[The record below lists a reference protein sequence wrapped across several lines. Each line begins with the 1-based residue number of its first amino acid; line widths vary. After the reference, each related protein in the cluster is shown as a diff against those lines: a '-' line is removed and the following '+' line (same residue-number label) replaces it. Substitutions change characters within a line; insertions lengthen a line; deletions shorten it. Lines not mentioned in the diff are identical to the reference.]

1 MQFKNFQNIMSDHKS
16 RNARA
21 GSYDF
26 LFNYILNK
34 ITQTRYFVRARILP
48 VLGLVFF
55 QSPMFAMQTFNQV
68 CVAFNLFLF
77 FAFFLSTSTMLWFDE
92 ANRLSA
98 IFFHFGVQIW
108 CFPSVSI
115 ATSVLHS
122 ITWIAFYNL
131 FMHSPLA
138 NQKQD
143 IFLSTC
149 ICDNCTSFNC

>member
-1 MQFKNFQNIMSDHKS
+1 MGTSDGFGSCNFENFQNITSDHKS

-26 LFNYILNK
+26 LFNALLCSCSYSTSFGFSFLSVAHVC
-34 ITQTRYFVRARILP
+34 R
-48 VLGLVFF
+48 
-55 QSPMFAMQTFNQV
+55 TFNQV
-68 CVAFNLFLF
+68 CVAFNVFLF
-77 FAFFLSTSTMLWFDE
+77 FAFSLSCSTMFWFDK

-108 CFPSVSI
+108 RFPGVSI

-122 ITWIAFYNL
+122 ITWTALYNL
-131 FMHSPLA
+131 FKHSPLA

-143 IFLSTC
+143 ILLS
-149 ICDNCTSFNC
+149 I